1 MMITILAPAKRMEV
15 GAPEWADDTGRP
27 FFEAKTGELVEA
39 LREYSVDEMGA
50 LMKVSDGIATETVA
64 RFASFSFG
72 EKGATSALF
81 AYRGDAYLGIDAES
95 LSAEGV
101 RWAEGR
107 LRVLSGLYGALSP
120 FTGVEPYRLE
130 MGLSLPGF
138 GVLSTWWRA
147 SLTEHLKGLMGPD
160 GVLLNLASGEY
171 AKAVDK
177 KVIRSC
183 GRFVD
188 VAFKEKK
195 GDTLKAVA
203 IHAKRA
209 RGAMVRWIIENRI
222 DAVEDV
228 KGFDVNGY
236 RFDEALST
244 EDSLLFVRESN

>member
-15 GAPEWADDTGRP
+15 GAPVWAEETGRP
-27 FFEAKTGELVEA
+27 FFAAKTSELVEA
-39 LREYSVDEMGA
+39 LRGYSVAEMGA
-50 LMKVSDGIATETVA
+50 LMKVSEGIARETVA
-64 RFASFSFG
+64 RFASFSLG
-72 EKGATSALF
+72 EKKATSALF

-95 LSAEGV
+95 LSEDSV

-107 LRVLSGLYGALSP
+107 LRILSGLYGALSP

-138 GVLSTWWRA
+138 GVLSTWWKA
-147 SLTEHLKGLMGPD
+147 PLTEHLKELMGPD

-171 AKAVDK
+171 AKSVDK
-177 KVIRSC
+177 KAIRSR

-188 VAFKEKK
+188 VTFKEKK

-228 KGFDVNGY
+228 KGFHANGY
-236 RFDEALST
+236 RFDETLST
-244 EDSLLFVRESN
+244 EDSLLFVREAS